1 MVMIGEIT
9 RPHGLSGVVKVRAT
23 TDDPGRFAL
32 LQQVLLQRGEK
43 RLGEFAIEAVQF
55 GKAEVFLKFH
65 GVNDR
70 DSAEQLRGAS
80 LMIAREECLPTGPDQ
95 FYLFDII
102 GLPVYTAAGELIGEI
117 VDIETYPANDVWVV
131 RREQQEKLIPAI
143 KSVIQEVDLKNGR
156 VVITPIP
163 GLLEDVPE

>member
-1 MVMIGEIT
+1 MIGEIV
-9 RPHGLSGVVKVRAT
+9 RPHGLAGVVKVRPT
-23 TDDPGRFAL
+23 TDDAGRFAL
-32 LQQVLLQRGEK
+32 LKQVQLQRGES
-43 RLGEFAIEAVQF
+43 RLGEFAVEAVQI
-55 GKAEVFLKFH
+55 GKAEVLLKFR

-70 DSAEQLRGAS
+70 DSAEQLRGAG

-117 VDIETYPANDVWVV
+117 IDIETYPANDVWVV
-131 RREQQEKLIPAI
+131 RREGQEKLIPAI